1 MERVMTIYESF
12 SKPLPPVDSDDLD
25 YNKITSEATSTKIKD
40 AIRVLTEKDPVILLE
55 SAREALQATPSI
67 PERLQRP
74 MSQHET
80 SHYLHTESDV
90 LRVSALQL
98 IHPVNVILS
107 GILSAGVML
116 RCQSEVVSQKGKARM
131 DLKWYCRRGGK
142 ETAVAVLE
150 YKSIKVLRL
159 DDWKPIITG
168 LAGAAAVIAE
178 GSRTMHCSLLE
189 DNALKLSRQV
199 KNYAEEC
206 KDIALF
212 DWFSIYIFDFED
224 VDEDQSRPFPTRITY
239 SSDSSEFR
247 SLLLGMIYNRLK
259 KEGFLCEAHT
269 AL

>member
-25 YNKITSEATSTKIKD
+25 YNKITSEATSTKIQD
-40 AIRVLTEKDPVILLE
+40 VIRVLTEKDPVILLE

-74 MSQHET
+74 MPQHET

-107 GILSAGVML
+107 GILSAGVTL

-199 KNYAEEC
+199 KKYAEEC

-212 DWFSIYIFDFED
+212 DWFSIYVFDFED

-247 SLLLGMIYNRLK
+247 ILLLGMIYNRLK